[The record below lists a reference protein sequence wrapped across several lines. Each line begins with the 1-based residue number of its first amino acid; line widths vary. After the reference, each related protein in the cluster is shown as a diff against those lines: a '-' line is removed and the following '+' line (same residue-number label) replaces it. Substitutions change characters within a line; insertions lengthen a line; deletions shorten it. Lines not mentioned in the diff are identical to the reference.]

1 MLTSSCHAF
10 LFRRSH
16 FLSAHI
22 KTTTAKVLSCS
33 FCSPLAH
40 ADEVLFFYSNVHR
53 SVRVNRCHHHT
64 VYTHVVA
71 KFIRYM
77 PHRVTCN
84 DLIGLL
90 KSCSV
95 SRALGTNLHL
105 LEIRYGIVHW
115 RILSQWQVVISLK
128 VQLFAHF
135 YKNITKD
142 VDFLLF
148 VLQPNHSVY

>member
-33 FCSPLAH
+33 FCSPLMH
-40 ADEVLFFYSNVHR
+40 ADDVLFFYSNVHR
-53 SVRVNRCHHHT
+53 SVRVNRGHHHT

-84 DLIGLL
+84 DLRIAKIVQYVSGFRYQFAPFRDKVRNCPL
-90 KSCSV
+90 KDTVPVTSC
-95 SRALGTNLHL
+95 RIAKGT
-105 LEIRYGIVHW
+105 IVC
-115 RILSQWQVVISLK
+115 
-128 VQLFAHF
+128 
-135 YKNITKD
+135 T
-142 VDFLLF
+142 FL
-148 VLQPNHSVY
+148 